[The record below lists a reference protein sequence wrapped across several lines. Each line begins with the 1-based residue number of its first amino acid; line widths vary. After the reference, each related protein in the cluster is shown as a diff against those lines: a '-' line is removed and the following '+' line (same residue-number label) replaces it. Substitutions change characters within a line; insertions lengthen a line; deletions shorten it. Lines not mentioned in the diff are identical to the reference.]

1 MGLGLS
7 TQSPPPHLSNGQQ
20 DDKDRPKRGQRFNLS
35 SDEGALA
42 LKFGCL
48 LLFFSPLYLLPSG
61 ALVQRG
67 QPLPA
72 NALMV
77 VRSRTKR
84 I

>member
-1 MGLGLS
+1 MNGPEAIH
-7 TQSPPPHLSNGQQ
+7 TAHLSNGEQY
-20 DDKDRPKRGQRFNLS
+20 DEDRPKRGQRFDLS
-35 SDEGALA
+35 SDEGALP

-48 LLFFSPLYLLPSG
+48 LLLFLSPLYLLAG
-61 ALVQRG
+61 GGLVQRG

-72 NALMV
+72 DTLMV